1 MMILQRL
8 FGTTS
13 KFTSLPDD
21 QGIAHIKWWGQNT
34 LLTICTL
41 IDVQAGALPSQINFV
56 VYNPENSQIVVP
68 ALDSPGPAPEIVCG
82 FVGKQQLS
90 DPPPFSPFDINQ
102 GGRIGIG
109 YLLNGEIVPLMLA
122 DAEWVL
128 RPQSAT
134 ETPEAREKSGG
145 IMGPDCTSCH

>member
-1 MMILQRL
+1 MVLQQL
-8 FGTTS
+8 FGTTHQ
-13 KFTSLPDD
+13 FTSLPDD
-21 QGIAHIKWWGQNT
+21 QGIATIKWWGQNT

-41 IDVQAGALPSQINFV
+41 IDTQAGTLPSQISFV
-56 VYNPENSQIVVP
+56 VYNPENSQIVLT
-68 ALDSPGPAPEIVCG
+68 ALDTPGPVPEIVCG

-102 GGRIGIG
+102 YGRIGIG
-109 YLLNGEIVPLMLA
+109 YLLNGEIVPLMIA

-134 ETPEAREKSGG
+134 ETPEAREKGGG
-145 IMGPDCTSCH
+145 IMGPNCLTCH